1 MARAIKNTII
11 ILKILKMEMAKKLA
25 IDLLV
30 ITAGVLIALKI
41 KESMSKAKLTMS
53 K

>member
-1 MARAIKNTII
+1 
-11 ILKILKMEMAKKLA
+11 MENMKKLA

-30 ITAGVLIALKI
+30 VTAGVLIALKV
-41 KESMSKAKLTMS
+41 KEQMDRAKLSAPT

>member
-1 MARAIKNTII
+1 
-11 ILKILKMEMAKKLA
+11 MEMAKKLA

-41 KESMSKAKLTMS
+41 KEQMDKAKLTMS

>member
-1 MARAIKNTII
+1 
-11 ILKILKMEMAKKLA
+11 MAKKLA

-41 KESMSKAKLTMS
+41 KEQMDKAKLTMS

>member
-1 MARAIKNTII
+1 
-11 ILKILKMEMAKKLA
+11 MEMAKKLA

-41 KESMSKAKLTMS
+41 KERMDKAKLTMS

>member
-1 MARAIKNTII
+1 MGNWKA
-11 ILKILKMEMAKKLA
+11 LA

-30 ITAGVLIALKI
+30 VTAGVLVALKI
-41 KESMSKAKLTMS
+41 KEKMDRAKLTPPSS

>member
-1 MARAIKNTII
+1 
-11 ILKILKMEMAKKLA
+11 MELVKKLA

-30 ITAGVLIALKI
+30 VTAGVLVAFKI
-41 KESMSKAKLTMS
+41 KESLDRAKLTS

>member
-1 MARAIKNTII
+1 
-11 ILKILKMEMAKKLA
+11 MEMAKKLA

-41 KESMSKAKLTMS
+41 KESMDKAKLTMS

>member
-1 MARAIKNTII
+1 
-11 ILKILKMEMAKKLA
+11 MEMAKKLA

-30 ITAGVLIALKI
+30 VTAGVLIALKI
-41 KESMSKAKLTMS
+41 KEQMDKAKLTMS